1 MINLETLA
9 TEQPNS
15 HSQHIDSVS
24 TEDMLR
30 IINEEDHKVADAVGA
45 IIPAIAKAVDTIAD
59 KLRHGG
65 RLFYMGSGTSGR
77 LGILDAVECPPTY
90 STDPERIQGLI
101 AGGYEAIFRAK
112 EGAEDSPEL
121 GRQDLMAKN
130 LTAADVVVGL
140 SASGRTPYVVGGLTY
155 AASVGA
161 ATIAIDC
168 SPHSAIGRCAD
179 IDLCAI
185 VGPEVVTGS
194 TRMKAGTAQKMIANM
209 LSTGAMIR
217 LGKVYGNLM
226 VDVKSSNQKLEERAR
241 RIVMTATGCSRH
253 NSPRRKPGPGQD
265 GYRHGPPAYPGQRS
279 RRPPDGR
286 PGLRRRRPQGGC
298 PWITINWHGPSTIS
312 PARQAIS
319 KRPTT
324 A

>member
-9 TEQPNS
+9 TEQQNS

-45 IIPAIAKAVDTIAD
+45 IIPAIAQAVDTIAD
-59 KLRHGG
+59 KLRRGG

-121 GRQDLMAKN
+121 GRQDLIDKN
-130 LTAADVVVGL
+130 LTADDVVVGL

-168 SPHSAIGRCAD
+168 SLHSAIGRCAD
-179 IDLCAI
+179 IDLCAV

-241 RIVMTATGCSRH
+241 RIVMTATGCSRQEAIEALRESQGRAKTAIVMVLLH
-253 NSPRRKPGPGQD
+253 IPTSEAEDRLTAAQ
-265 GYRHGPPAYPGQRS
+265 GYVAAVLKEAAH
-279 RRPPDGR
+279 
-286 PGLRRRRPQGGC
+286 GLR
-298 PWITINWHGPSTIS
+298 
-312 PARQAIS
+312 
-319 KRPTT
+319 
-324 A
+324 

>member
-1 MINLETLA
+1 
-9 TEQPNS
+9 
-15 HSQHIDSVS
+15 
-24 TEDMLR
+24 
-30 IINEEDHKVADAVGA
+30 
-45 IIPAIAKAVDTIAD
+45 
-59 KLRHGG
+59 
-65 RLFYMGSGTSGR
+65 MGSGTSGR

-121 GRQDLMAKN
+121 GRQDLIAKN
-130 LTAADVVVGL
+130 LTADDVVVGL

-161 ATIAIDC
+161 ATIAINC
-168 SPHSAIGRCAD
+168 SPHSAIGACAD
-179 IDLCAI
+179 IDLCAV

-241 RIVMTATGCSRH
+241 RIVMTATGCSRQEAVKALAESQGRAKTAIVMILL
-253 NSPRRKPGPGQD
+253 NLPAKEAEDRLAAAQGDVAAVLKEAA
-265 GYRHGPPAYPGQRS
+265 HG
-279 RRPPDGR
+279 
-286 PGLRRRRPQGGC
+286 L
-298 PWITINWHGPSTIS
+298 
-312 PARQAIS
+312 
-319 KRPTT
+319 
-324 A
+324 

>member
-9 TEQPNS
+9 TEQQNS

-45 IIPAIAKAVDTIAD
+45 IIPAIAQAVDTIAD
-59 KLRHGG
+59 KLRRGG

-121 GRQDLMAKN
+121 GRQDLIDKN
-130 LTAADVVVGL
+130 LTADDVVVGL

-168 SPHSAIGRCAD
+168 SPHSAIGRCAN
-179 IDLCAI
+179 IDLCAV

-241 RIVMTATGCSRH
+241 RIVMTATEALRESQGRAKTAIVMVLLHIPASEAEDRLTAA
-253 NSPRRKPGPGQD
+253 R
-265 GYRHGPPAYPGQRS
+265 GYVAAVLKEAAH
-279 RRPPDGR
+279 
-286 PGLRRRRPQGGC
+286 GLR
-298 PWITINWHGPSTIS
+298 
-312 PARQAIS
+312 
-319 KRPTT
+319 
-324 A
+324 

>member
-9 TEQPNS
+9 TEQQNS

-45 IIPAIAKAVDTIAD
+45 IIPAIAQAVDTIAD
-59 KLRHGG
+59 KLRRGG
-65 RLFYMGSGTSGR
+65 RLVYMGSGTSGR

-112 EGAEDSPEL
+112 EGAD
-121 GRQDLMAKN
+121 
-130 LTAADVVVGL
+130 DVVVGL

-179 IDLCAI
+179 IDLCAV

-241 RIVMTATGCSRH
+241 RIVMTATGCSRQKAIEALRESQGRAKTAIVMVLLH
-253 NSPRRKPGPGQD
+253 IPASEAEDRLTAAQ
-265 GYRHGPPAYPGQRS
+265 GYVAAVLKEAAH
-279 RRPPDGR
+279 
-286 PGLRRRRPQGGC
+286 GLR
-298 PWITINWHGPSTIS
+298 
-312 PARQAIS
+312 
-319 KRPTT
+319 
-324 A
+324 

>member
-1 MINLETLA
+1 MNENHDCKERKESTMINLETLA
-9 TEQPNS
+9 TEQQNS
-15 HSQHIDSVS
+15 HSQHIDRVS

-30 IINEEDHKVADAVGA
+30 IINDEDHKVADAVGA
-45 IIPAIAKAVDTIAD
+45 IIPDIAKAVDTIAGR
-59 KLRHGG
+59 LRQGG

-121 GRQDLMAKN
+121 GRQDLITKN
-130 LTAADVVVGL
+130 LTADDVVVGL

-168 SPHSAIGRCAD
+168 SPHSAIGACAD
-179 IDLCAI
+179 IDLCAV

-241 RIVMTATGCSRH
+241 RIVMTATGCSRQEAVKALAESQGRAKTAIVMILL
-253 NSPRRKPGPGQD
+253 NLPAKEAEDRLAAAQ
-265 GYRHGPPAYPGQRS
+265 GYVAAVLKEAAHG
-279 RRPPDGR
+279 
-286 PGLRRRRPQGGC
+286 L
-298 PWITINWHGPSTIS
+298 
-312 PARQAIS
+312 
-319 KRPTT
+319 
-324 A
+324 

>member
-9 TEQPNS
+9 TEQQNS

-45 IIPAIAKAVDTIAD
+45 IIPAIAQAVDTIAD
-59 KLRHGG
+59 KLRRGG

-121 GRQDLMAKN
+121 GRQDLIDKN
-130 LTAADVVVGL
+130 LTADDVVVGL

-179 IDLCAI
+179 IDLCAV

-194 TRMKAGTAQKMIANM
+194 T

-241 RIVMTATGCSRH
+241 RIVMTATGCSRQKAIEALRESQGRAKTAIVMVLLH
-253 NSPRRKPGPGQD
+253 IPASEAEDRLTAAQ
-265 GYRHGPPAYPGQRS
+265 GYVAAVLKEAAH
-279 RRPPDGR
+279 
-286 PGLRRRRPQGGC
+286 GLR
-298 PWITINWHGPSTIS
+298 
-312 PARQAIS
+312 
-319 KRPTT
+319 
-324 A
+324 

>member
-9 TEQPNS
+9 TEQQNS
-15 HSQHIDSVS
+15 HSQHIDRVS

-30 IINEEDHKVADAVGA
+30 IINDEDHKVADAVGA
-45 IIPAIAKAVDTIAD
+45 IIPDIAKAVDTIAGR
-59 KLRHGG
+59 LRQGG

-101 AGGYEAIFRAK
+101 AGGYEAIFRAN
-112 EGAEDSPEL
+112 SPEL
-121 GRQDLMAKN
+121 GRQDLIAKN
-130 LTAADVVVGL
+130 LTADDVVVGL

-155 AASVGA
+155 AASVDA

-168 SPHSAIGRCAD
+168 SPHSAIGACAD
-179 IDLCAI
+179 IDLCAV

-241 RIVMTATGCSRH
+241 RIVMTATDCSRQEAVKALAESQGRAKTAIVMILL
-253 NSPRRKPGPGQD
+253 NLPAKEAEDRLAAAQ
-265 GYRHGPPAYPGQRS
+265 GYVAAVLKEAAHG
-279 RRPPDGR
+279 
-286 PGLRRRRPQGGC
+286 L
-298 PWITINWHGPSTIS
+298 
-312 PARQAIS
+312 
-319 KRPTT
+319 
-324 A
+324 